1 MIIDNITLKNE
12 YLTVILSAYG
22 AEMTSIKTADGEE
35 HLHQKDSIFWNR
47 QAPVL
52 FPVTGGV
59 IGDKININGKSYDM
73 PKHGFAMNTVF
84 NLMEC
89 SEDIAVFS
97 LLSNE
102 ETKKMYP
109 YDFELLITYKLLGK
123 SIDVSYEVIN
133 DGEDTMYFSIGSH
146 EGYMCLDG
154 LDNYEIQFEK
164 CEDDPYY
171 FEDESEKINS
181 FSKSGDGSASVL
193 KLSDRLFD
201 GGRTVVFEKPKS
213 EYVIL
218 KNNTDDSKIRVEFG
232 EFDNLFIWS
241 KPWGQFVCIEPW
253 CGTAEK
259 DFAAKD
265 ISEKPYIQSLDGGV
279 HFEKHHIITI
289 Y

>member
-97 LLSNE
+97 LLTNE

-171 FEDESEKINS
+171 FED
-181 FSKSGDGSASVL
+181 
-193 KLSDRLFD
+193 
-201 GGRTVVFEKPKS
+201 PKS
-213 EYVIL
+213 DYVIL
-218 KNNTDDSKIRVEFG
+218 NNNTDGSKIRVEFG

-265 ISEKPYIQSLDGGV
+265 ISEKPYIQSLDGGG